1 MKGNAH
7 LPEPSHAH
15 RCDLKKKNIVLQ
27 LKLVR
32 LRRNSVCGGGGSGG
46 DDDDDDDDEQHDEEC
61 QGHGATGRPH
71 GNIRVGPLDW
81 VGRPDCIGALSTAF
95 SH

>member
-46 DDDDDDDDEQHDEEC
+46 GDDDDDEQHDEEC